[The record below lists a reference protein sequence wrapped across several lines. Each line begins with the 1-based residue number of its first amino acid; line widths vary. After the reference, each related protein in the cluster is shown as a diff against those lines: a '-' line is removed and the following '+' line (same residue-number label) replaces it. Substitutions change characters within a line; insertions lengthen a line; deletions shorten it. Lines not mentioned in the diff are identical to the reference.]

1 MKVFYK
7 YQIGQ
12 EVVFNGMPNNK
23 LSWGRDKYLEKIKG
37 KKVTIISRG
46 FIFEDTGYFKR
57 KKQDETFELK
67 IFYYIK
73 EDPWITEG
81 NPNDTMTCISE
92 ECLDGIAHYEE
103 VDEKFITHDGVDI
116 EVANTKV
123 YDRLL
128 AHSSKDVITV
138 NTRFSF
144 TNFGTVMGI
153 RKNYEM
159 SLSTLKNTEAKGF
172 ECNKKEIKISREF
185 LCYFKPTEEELE
197 SGKLRYRQD
206 AAALDY
212 ESWSSLSWTNE
223 TGDYFSP
230 VVVNVPENF
239 PELFVQ
245 SALFSTGFYSVFD
258 GSKATFLDDWEVRE
272 WLNFLGVL
280 EQTEKLYYEKLPEQF
295 KKIRQEKIEERKFTD
310 KVKEEL
316 LKLTPKQLE
325 IIEIVVSGITRRVIK

>member
-7 YQIGQ
+7 YQVGQ
-12 EVVFNGMPNNK
+12 EVVFNGRSNNK

-57 KKQDETFELK
+57 QKNNETFELK

-73 EDPWITEG
+73 EDPFFEDTG
-81 NPNDTMTCISE
+81 TNDTMTCISE
-92 ECLDGIAHYEE
+92 DCLDGIAHYEE
-103 VDEKFITHDGVDI
+103 VDEKFTTYDGVDI

-128 AHSSKDVITV
+128 SHTSKEVIAV

-144 TNFGTVMGI
+144 TNFGTVMGL

-159 SLSTLKNTEAKGF
+159 SLSTLKITEEKGY
-172 ECNKKEIKISREF
+172 ECSKKEIKISREF
-185 LCYFKPTEEELE
+185 LCYFKPTEEELKT
-197 SGKLRYRQD
+197 GKLRYRQD

-230 VVVNVPENF
+230 VVANVPENF
-239 PELFVQ
+239 SELFVQ
-245 SALFSTGFYSVFD
+245 TALFSTGFYSVFD
-258 GSKATFLDDWEVRE
+258 GSKPTHLDDWEVRE

-280 EQTEKLYYEKLPEQF
+280 EKTEKLYYEKLPEKF
-295 KKIRQEKIEERKFTD
+295 KKIRQERLEEREFT
-310 KVKEEL
+310 KRVKEEL
-316 LKLTPKQLE
+316 SKLTPKQLE
-325 IIEIVVSGITRRVIK
+325 IIDIVLSGVKRSITT

>member
-12 EVVFNGMPNNK
+12 EVVFNGRSNNK

-57 KKQDETFELK
+57 QRNGETFELR

-73 EDPWITEG
+73 EDPFLEETIT
-81 NPNDTMTCISE
+81 NDTMTCISE
-92 ECLDGIAHYEE
+92 DCLDGIAHYEE
-103 VDEKFITHDGVDI
+103 VDEKFTTYDGVDI

-128 AHSSKDVITV
+128 AHSSKDVIAV

-153 RKNYEM
+153 RKNYEL
-159 SLSTLKNTEAKGF
+159 SLSTLKITEERGF

-185 LCYFKPTEEELE
+185 LCYFKPSEEELKT
-197 SGKLRYRQD
+197 GKLRYRQD

-230 VVVNVPENF
+230 VVANVPENF
-239 PELFVQ
+239 SELFVQ
-245 SALFSTGFYSVFD
+245 TALFSSGFYCVFD
-258 GSKATFLDDWEVRE
+258 GSKPTHLDDWEVRE

-280 EQTEKLYYEKLPEQF
+280 EKTEKLYYEKLPEQF

-310 KVKEEL
+310 KVKEEFS
-316 LKLTPKQLE
+316 KLTPKQLE
-325 IIEIVVSGITRRVIK
+325 IIDIVLTGVKRSITT